1 VQTFLLAADRTIPR
15 NDPDYYALEVMN
27 QVLGGGPQSRLFLDL
42 REEHSYTYG
51 AYSRVS
57 AEVYPGDWDASAA
70 VRTPVTDGSMERFA
84 YEFKRIRD
92 ESVPASEL
100 DDARRAIVAGFALS
114 LERPGELLNNILEIQ
129 HFGLP
134 ADYWDKYPD
143 RIAAVDV
150 AQVQAAAKKYID
162 LGHMQWV
169 AVGDGKQIRD
179 ILTKYGSVTVVNTEG
194 KPQN

>member
-1 VQTFLLAADRTIPR
+1 
-15 NDPDYYALEVMN
+15 MN

-92 ESVPASEL
+92 EPVPASEL

-114 LERPGELLNNILEIQ
+114 LERPAELLNNILQVQ

-143 RIAAVDV
+143 RIAAVDA

-162 LGHMQWV
+162 LSHMQWV
-169 AVGDGKQIRD
+169 AVGDSKQIRD